1 MKNISEYFKKYPVFC
16 GGILLFVLLFII
28 AMVKG
33 AYSTGIMIIPL
44 VMTYVFWLITTA
56 ERDDGLELLDRVA
69 NRYQDLVGKYND
81 LVDDY
86 NKLADAY
93 KDLEDQ
99 VTNNTVE
106 VHMADDNVD
115 DQTES

>member
-1 MKNISEYFKKYPVFC
+1 MKNISEYFRKYPVFC
-16 GGILLFVLLFII
+16 GGIVLFILLFII

-44 VMTYVFWLITTA
+44 ILAYILWLITTA
-56 ERDDGLELLDRVA
+56 ERDDSLELLNKVA
-69 NRYQDLVGKYND
+69 NRYQDLVGEYND

-93 KDLEDQ
+93 KNLEDQ
-99 VTNNTVE
+99 ITSSTIK
-106 VHMADDNVD
+106 VHMIDDNVD